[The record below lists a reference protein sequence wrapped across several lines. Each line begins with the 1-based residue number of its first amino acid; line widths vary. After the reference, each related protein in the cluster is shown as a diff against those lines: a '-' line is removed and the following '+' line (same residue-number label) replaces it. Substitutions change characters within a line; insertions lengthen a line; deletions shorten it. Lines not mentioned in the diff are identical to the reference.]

1 MDYPIKLSTYFK
13 KWRPNNIIMKIE
25 CRFLKDIYRSILVVK
40 LDLIIVH
47 FINII
52 IYKKIFLVL
61 ATLNS
66 NKKRT

>member
-1 MDYPIKLSTYFK
+1 
-13 KWRPNNIIMKIE
+13 MKIE

-52 IYKKIFLVL
+52 IYKKNFLVL